1 MLILTRKSN
10 QSIVIDNQ
18 VMVKV
23 IRIHG
28 NQVQLGIEAPPRI
41 KVYRQEI
48 YDQVVKE
55 NLAAARQTSQH
66 LDGLGLFQPPPSE
79 D

>member
-10 QSIVIDNQ
+10 QSIVIDNHI
-18 VMVKV
+18 VVKV

-55 NLAAARQTSQH
+55 NIAAARQTSQN
-66 LDGLGLFQPPPSE
+66 LDGLGLFPKPSS
-79 D
+79 DR